1 MNLMAILIDEKTRV
15 VIQGITGRQ
24 AMMNTSYML
33 EYGTKIL
40 AGVTPSKGGEKVSGI
55 PVYNTVKEAKEHHP
69 EINATAIYV
78 PNRLAKDAALEA
90 MDAGIHLVLI
100 IPERVPQQ
108 DMLEVIEYARE
119 RGSIVI
125 GPNSPGLV
133 SPGKALLGMIGA
145 RVNLAREFFKEGP
158 AGVLSRSGGNTTT
171 LCYYLT
177 KAGVGQSTAIGGGGD
192 AFIGS
197 TWADLLP
204 YFEKDEQTK
213 MVVAFGEIGTTIEEE
228 AAEMIKDGRF
238 TKPFITY
245 ISGKYAKEGMRFGHA
260 GAIITGGKRTSFSK
274 IEALRDAGA
283 IVVDHFGE
291 IGLVARKVLENL
303 NKKGG
308 NAIEKKGDFEMVY

>member
-1 MNLMAILIDEKTRV
+1 MNLMAILIDEKTSV

-33 EYGTKIL
+33 EYGTKVV
-40 AGVTPSKGGEKVSGI
+40 AGVTPGKGGENVAGV

-78 PNRLAKDAALEA
+78 PNRFAKDAAMEA
-90 MDAGIHLVLI
+90 MDAGIPLVLI
-100 IPERVPQQ
+100 IPERVPQH
-108 DMLEVIEYARE
+108 DTLEVIEYARE
-119 RGSIVI
+119 KGSFVI

-145 RVNLAREFFKEGP
+145 RVSLAQEFFKEGP
-158 AGVLSRSGGNTTT
+158 AGVLSRSGGQTTT

-197 TWADLLP
+197 TWEDLLP

-213 MVVAFGEIGTTIEEE
+213 IVVAFGEIGTTIEEDV
-228 AAEMIKDGRF
+228 AEMIRSKKF
-238 TKPFITY
+238 TKPFIAY
-245 ISGKYAKEGMRFGHA
+245 ISGRYAREGMRFGHA
-260 GAIITGGKRTSFSK
+260 GAIITGDRGTSVSK
-274 IEALRDAGA
+274 IKSLRDVGA

-291 IGLVARKVLENL
+291 IGEVAKEVLKNLGKTTTERREEN
-303 NKKGG
+303 
-308 NAIEKKGDFEMVY
+308 